1 MLKFCICIMYQM
13 QNADTTKKLE
23 AEKRLVQE
31 REQSIQVSALSQTTQ
46 EDKKIY
52 PIIYI
57 IDLLFL
63 RADYKMMLSSSPTSD
78 WYLKEIWMN
87 VKIKVYS

>member
-1 MLKFCICIMYQM
+1 MIELQMQKFCICIMYQIL

-52 PIIYI
+52 PIIYR

-63 RADYKMMLSSSPTSD
+63 RTDYKMMLSISPTSD
-78 WYLKEIWMN
+78 WYLKEIWM
-87 VKIKVYS
+87 KC